1 MMSQS
6 GNEWFVEQ
14 FHLQSPIEEFQTHY
28 RLEIERLRKDK
39 SDFDEGSYREAIHL
53 VMERLRPA
61 GIGQQL

>member
-1 MMSQS
+1 MSQP

-14 FHLQSPIEEFQTHY
+14 FHLQSPIEEFQTHC